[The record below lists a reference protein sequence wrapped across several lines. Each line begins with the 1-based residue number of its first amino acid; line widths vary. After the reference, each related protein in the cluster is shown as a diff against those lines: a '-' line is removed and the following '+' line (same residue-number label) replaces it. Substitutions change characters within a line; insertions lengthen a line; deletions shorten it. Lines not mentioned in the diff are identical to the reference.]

1 MPPNAAATGSLMLMA
16 PAGWAI
22 DRAIAAVPPSR
33 IADRRAIAPQRLA
46 DDADGRHAPAS
57 QLGLARIFRP
67 LVSRSPAPGRRPLN
81 RNHLENTNASP
92 GVGGTHLRRP
102 RIILI
107 VAQSTH
113 PRGVDL
119 GSGPSAAT

>member
-1 MPPNAAATGSLMLMA
+1 M
-16 PAGWAI
+16 
-22 DRAIAAVPPSR
+22 AAVPLSR
-33 IADRRAIAPQRLA
+33 IADRRAIAPGRLSEN
-46 DDADGRHAPAS
+46 ADGRQAPAS

-67 LVSRSPAPGRRPLN
+67 SSPGLAPGRRPLN

-102 RIILI
+102 KFILI

-113 PRGVDL
+113 PRAVDL